1 MKRLFNIL
9 LLIFGI
15 SFVVI
20 VISGIIDFTCIFK
33 NLFGICC
40 PGCGLTRSFI
50 AILQLDFYSAF
61 NYNILGIPLFI
72 FGIVTCISL
81 IIDIINNNNR
91 TINFILRFFKKYYI
105 HVISLVTITMIIN
118 NIRGI

>member
-9 LLIFGI
+9 LLLLGI
-15 SFVVI
+15 SFI
-20 VISGIIDFTCIFK
+20 VIITSGIINYTCIFK

-40 PGCGLTRSFI
+40 PGCGLTRSFRSI
-50 AILQLDFYSAF
+50 IQLDFYSAF

-72 FGIVTCISL
+72 FGIITCIGL
-81 IIDIINNNNR
+81 VIDIIKNDNR
-91 TINFILRFFKKYYI
+91 TIHYILILLEKYYI
-105 HVISLVTITMIIN
+105 FIIILVIIAMIIN